1 MSSMKARGLGI
12 SFVLVLSAVFS
23 LASARTTSAQAQT
36 ASVSFTV
43 EITPS
48 AGIAEPVRGLPV
60 YLLRKSFESMVAEAQ
75 GDVPRPDMDKFIDS
89 QKLSKELIAWMH
101 KNHTLTLSGE
111 EFAKNLTPQEI
122 INIPEFWQAYFQIN
136 AGSKA
141 FGFPL
146 PKYDDRD
153 QTRNPAKYQREVDD
167 YHARV
172 MKYIEQNPDSKV
184 EMDEELDSIDPSH
197 QWKDKI
203 GERSNAIHRM
213 ALDWAQSRYFVR
225 QAQTNLNGRADFTG
239 LPAGTFWISTL
250 DIYGQAGDTRE
261 KWDTPV
267 SVRNGT
273 ATQVALSN
281 YNAVPAKPLP

>member
-23 LASARTTSAQAQT
+23 LASARTTSPQAQT

-60 YLLRKSFESMVAEAQ
+60 YLLRKSFESMLAEAQ

-172 MKYIEQNPDSKV
+172 MKYIEQNPDSKL

-267 SVRNGT
+267 SVRAGT

>member
-1 MSSMKARGLGI
+1 MKARGLGI

-172 MKYIEQNPDSKV
+172 MKYIEQNPDSKL

>member
-1 MSSMKARGLGI
+1 MKARSLGFI
-12 SFVLVLSAVFS
+12 FFVFVLSPVFF
-23 LASARTTSAQAQT
+23 LASRRTVAAQEQTS
-36 ASVSFTV
+36 SVSFTV
-43 EITPS
+43 QITPS

-60 YLLRKSFESMVAEAQ
+60 YLLRKSFESIQAEAQ
-75 GDVPRPDMDKFIDS
+75 TSVPKPEMDKFIDS
-89 QKLSKELIAWMH
+89 QKFSKELIAWMH
-101 KNHTLTLSGE
+101 KNHTVTLSGD
-111 EFAKNLTPQEI
+111 EFARNLTPQEI

-136 AGSKA
+136 AGSRA

-172 MKYIEQNPDSKV
+172 TKYIRQNPDSKQ
-184 EMDEELDSIDPSH
+184 EMNEELDSIDPSH
-197 QWKDKI
+197 QWKDRI
-203 GERSNAIHRM
+203 AERDNAIRRM
-213 ALDWAQSRYFVR
+213 ALDWAQSRYLVA
-225 QAQTNLNGRADFTG
+225 QAQTDVNGRAEFTG
-239 LPAGTFWISTL
+239 VPAGTSWISTL

-267 SVRNGT
+267 SVHPGA
-273 ATQVALSN
+273 ATQIALSN

>member
-60 YLLRKSFESMVAEAQ
+60 YLLRKSFESMLAEAQ

-225 QAQTNLNGRADFTG
+225 QAQTNLNGLADFTG

-267 SVRNGT
+267 SVRAGT

>member
-60 YLLRKSFESMVAEAQ
+60 YLLRKSFESMLAEAQ

-89 QKLSKELIAWMH
+89 QKLSNQLIAWMH

-267 SVRNGT
+267 SVRAGT

>member
-1 MSSMKARGLGI
+1 M
-12 SFVLVLSAVFS
+12 
-23 LASARTTSAQAQT
+23 
-36 ASVSFTV
+36 
-43 EITPS
+43 
-48 AGIAEPVRGLPV
+48 RGLPV